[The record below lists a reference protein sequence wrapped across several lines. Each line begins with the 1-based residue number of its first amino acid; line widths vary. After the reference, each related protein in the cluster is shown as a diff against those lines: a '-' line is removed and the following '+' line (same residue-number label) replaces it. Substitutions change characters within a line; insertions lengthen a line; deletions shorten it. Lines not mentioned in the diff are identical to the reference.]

1 MTMIRFGD
9 KVKRR
14 LKCYDP
20 DLGPHE
26 TETTVEATVVYI
38 HPQRRYVTLRYDL
51 PGGSYCESELLTKTT

>member
-1 MTMIRFGD
+1 MKLGD

-38 HPQRRYVTLRYDL
+38 HPLRRFITLRYDL
-51 PGGSYCESELLTKTT
+51 PGGSFCESEQLIENS